1 MARETEPGADRS
13 GDRSEAAG
21 RVTVALVEDHQVV
34 VDGVRSWFGGPSTVE
49 LVAQGPTIE
58 SVRGVA
64 ADVLL
69 LDLNLNGTMVVDRVA
84 ELCAG
89 GQRVIVFSEHEEP
102 ETVRAVLDAGASA
115 FIGKGRATRESCLE
129 TILEVAA
136 DRPSVTL
143 PMAHAIAT
151 DESPHRP
158 QLSDKERAA
167 LLFWFQSMSKASVAA
182 RMGIKE
188 RTVRQ
193 YIDRARV
200 KYAAAGRPA
209 PTKEKLLICAI
220 QDGLVQP
227 DEVTVYTSRAARAP
241 GSVRSG

>member
-1 MARETEPGADRS
+1 MGQQHL
-13 GDRSEAAG
+13 AAS
-21 RVTVALVEDHQVV
+21 VTVALVEDHQVV
-34 VDGVRSWFGGPSTVE
+34 VDGVRSWFGPGSGVE

-58 SVRGVA
+58 SVAGVR

-69 LDLNLNGTMVVDRVA
+69 LDLNLGGTMVAGRVG

-102 ETVRAVLDAGASA
+102 EIVRAVLDAGASA
-115 FIGKGRATRESCLE
+115 FIGKGRATRESCIE
-129 TILEVAA
+129 TIMEVAA

-143 PMAHAIAT
+143 PMAQAIAT
-151 DESPHRP
+151 DESPYRP

-220 QDGLVQP
+220 QDGLISP
-227 DEVTVYTSRAARAP
+227 DEVGVYTSHARQDP
-241 GSVRSG
+241 

>member
-1 MARETEPGADRS
+1 MGQQHV
-13 GDRSEAAG
+13 AG
-21 RVTVALVEDHQVV
+21 HVTVALVEDHQVV
-34 VDGVRSWFGGPSTVE
+34 VDGVRSWFGPPSPVM

-58 SVRGVA
+58 SVRGTP

-69 LDLNLNGTMVVDRVA
+69 LDLNLNGTMIVDRVG

-89 GQRVIVFSEHEEP
+89 GQRVVVFSEHEEP

-115 FIGKGRATRESCLE
+115 FIGKGRATRESCVE
-129 TILEVAA
+129 TILAVAA
-136 DRPSVTL
+136 DRPSVTP
-143 PMAHAIAT
+143 PMAQAIAT

-158 QLSDKERAA
+158 QLSEKERLA
-167 LLFWFQSMSKASVAA
+167 LLYWFQSMSKASVAA
-182 RMGIKE
+182 RMGVKE

-220 QDGLVQP
+220 QDGLISP
-227 DEVTVYTSRAARAP
+227 GEVDVYTSLAARP
-241 GSVRSG
+241 GES

>member
-1 MARETEPGADRS
+1 MGQQHL
-13 GDRSEAAG
+13 AAP
-21 RVTVALVEDHQVV
+21 VTVALVEDHQVV
-34 VDGVRSWFGGPSTVE
+34 VDGVRSWFGPGSGVE

-64 ADVLL
+64 ADLLL
-69 LDLNLNGTMVVDRVA
+69 LDLNLNGTMVADRVGG
-84 ELCAG
+84 LCAD

-102 ETVRAVLDAGASA
+102 EIVRAVLDAGASA

-129 TILEVAA
+129 TIMEVAA

-143 PMAHAIAT
+143 PMAQAIAT
-151 DESPHRP
+151 DEGPHRP

-220 QDGLVQP
+220 QDGLIRP
-227 DEVTVYTSRAARAP
+227 DEVGIYTSHARQGPA
-241 GSVRSG
+241 S

>member
-1 MARETEPGADRS
+1 MGQQHV
-13 GDRSEAAG
+13 AG
-21 RVTVALVEDHQVV
+21 PVTVALVEDHQVV
-34 VDGVRSWFGGPSTVE
+34 VDGVRSWFEPGGPIE

-58 SVRGVA
+58 SVRGTP

-69 LDLNLNGTMVVDRVA
+69 LDLNLNGTMIVDRIG

-89 GQRVIVFSEHEEP
+89 GQRIVVFSEHEEP

-115 FIGKGRATRESCLE
+115 FIGKGRATRESCVE

-136 DRPSVTL
+136 DRPSVTP
-143 PMAHAIAT
+143 PMAQAIAT
-151 DESPHRP
+151 DENPHRP
-158 QLSDKERAA
+158 QLSDKERLA
-167 LLFWFQSMSKASVAA
+167 LLYWFQSMSKASVAA

-220 QDGLVQP
+220 QDGLISP
-227 DEVTVYTSRAARAP
+227 GEVDVYTSLAARP
-241 GSVRSG
+241 SDR

>member
-1 MARETEPGADRS
+1 MGRETERGAGGS
-13 GDRSEAAG
+13 GDG

-34 VDGVRSWFGGPSTVE
+34 VDGVRLWFGGPSPVE

-58 SVRGVA
+58 SVHGVA

-84 ELCAG
+84 ELCAS

-136 DRPSVTL
+136 DRPTVTL
-143 PMAHAIAT
+143 PMAQAIAT
-151 DESPHRP
+151 DEGPHRP

-227 DEVTVYTSRAARAP
+227 DEVTVYTSRAA
-241 GSVRSG
+241 GTSHSFRSG

>member
-1 MARETEPGADRS
+1 MGQQHV
-13 GDRSEAAG
+13 AG
-21 RVTVALVEDHQVV
+21 HVTVALVEDHQVV
-34 VDGVRSWFGGPSTVE
+34 VDGVRSWFGPPSPVTM
-49 LVAQGPTIE
+49 VAQGPTIE
-58 SVRGVA
+58 SVRGTP

-69 LDLNLNGTMVVDRVA
+69 LDLNLNGTMIVDRVG

-89 GQRVIVFSEHEEP
+89 GQRVVVFSEHEEP

-115 FIGKGRATRESCLE
+115 FIGKGRATRESCVE
-129 TILEVAA
+129 TILAVAA
-136 DRPSVTL
+136 DRPSVTP
-143 PMAHAIAT
+143 PMAQAIAT

-158 QLSDKERAA
+158 QLSEKERLA
-167 LLFWFQSMSKASVAA
+167 LLYWFQSMSKASVAA
-182 RMGIKE
+182 RMGVKE

-220 QDGLVQP
+220 QDGLISP
-227 DEVTVYTSRAARAP
+227 GEVDVYTSLAARP
-241 GSVRSG
+241 GES

>member
-1 MARETEPGADRS
+1 MGQQRV
-13 GDRSEAAG
+13 AG
-21 RVTVALVEDHQVV
+21 PVTVVLVEDHQVV
-34 VDGVRSWFGGPSTVE
+34 VDGVRSWFGQDGPVR
-49 LVAQGPTIE
+49 LVAQGPSIE

-69 LDLNLNGTMVVDRVA
+69 LDLNLNGTMIVDRIG

-89 GQRVIVFSEHEEP
+89 GQRVVVFSEHEEP

-115 FIGKGRATRESCLE
+115 FIGKGRATRESCVE

-136 DRPSVTL
+136 DRPSVTP
-143 PMAHAIAT
+143 PMAQAIAT
-151 DESPHRP
+151 DENPHRP
-158 QLSDKERAA
+158 QLSEKERLA
-167 LLFWFQSMSKASVAA
+167 LLYWFQSMSKASVAA
-182 RMGIKE
+182 RMGVKE

-200 KYAAAGRPA
+200 KYAEAGRPA

-220 QDGLVQP
+220 QDGLISP
-227 DEVTVYTSRAARAP
+227 GEVDVYTSLAARP
-241 GSVRSG
+241 SDR

>member
-1 MARETEPGADRS
+1 MGQQHLATEPGA
-13 GDRSEAAG
+13 EP
-21 RVTVALVEDHQVV
+21 VTVALVEDHQVV
-34 VDGVRSWFGGPSTVE
+34 VDGVRSWFGPSPGPVA
-49 LVAQGPTIE
+49 LVAQGPSIE
-58 SVRGVA
+58 AVQGVT

-69 LDLNLNGTMVVDRVA
+69 LDLNLNGTMVIDRVS
-84 ELCAG
+84 ELCQS

-129 TILEVAA
+129 TIMAVAA
-136 DRPSVTL
+136 DRPTVTP
-143 PMAHAIAT
+143 PMAQAIAT
-151 DESPHRP
+151 DERPHRP
-158 QLSDKERAA
+158 QLSDKEREA

-220 QDGLVQP
+220 QDGLIQP
-227 DEVTVYTSRAARAP
+227 DEVTIYTSLAARTSP
-241 GSVRSG
+241 EPH

>member
-1 MARETEPGADRS
+1 MGQQHL
-13 GDRSEAAG
+13 AAS
-21 RVTVALVEDHQVV
+21 VTVALVEDHQVV
-34 VDGVRSWFGGPSTVE
+34 VDGVRSWFGPGSGVE

-69 LDLNLNGTMVVDRVA
+69 LDLNLNGTMVADRVGG
-84 ELCAG
+84 LCAD

-102 ETVRAVLDAGASA
+102 EIVRAVLDAGASA

-129 TILEVAA
+129 TIMEVAA

-143 PMAHAIAT
+143 PMAQAIAT
-151 DESPHRP
+151 DEGPHRP

-220 QDGLVQP
+220 QDGLIRP
-227 DEVTVYTSRAARAP
+227 DEVGIYTSHARQGP
-241 GSVRSG
+241 PS

>member
-1 MARETEPGADRS
+1 MGQQHLA
-13 GDRSEAAG
+13 AAG
-21 RVTVALVEDHQVV
+21 AGPVRVALVEDHQVV
-34 VDGVRSWFGGPSTVE
+34 VDGVRSWFEPPGPVE

-58 SVRGVA
+58 SVRGTP

-84 ELCAG
+84 ELCGG
-89 GQRVIVFSEHEEP
+89 GQRVVVFSEHEEP
-102 ETVRAVLDAGASA
+102 EVVRAVLDAGASA

-136 DRPSVTL
+136 DRPSVTP
-143 PMAHAIAT
+143 PMAQAIAT
-151 DESPHRP
+151 DEGPHRP

-220 QDGLVQP
+220 QDGLVSP
-227 DEVTVYTSRAARAP
+227 DEVTVYTSLAARDEP
-241 GSVRSG
+241 D

>member
-1 MARETEPGADRS
+1 MGRETEPGADRS
-13 GDRSEAAG
+13 GAAG

-34 VDGVRSWFGGPSTVE
+34 VDGVRSWFAEPGQVR

-84 ELCAG
+84 GLCAG

-129 TILEVAA
+129 TIMEVAA

-143 PMAHAIAT
+143 PMAQAIAT
-151 DESPHRP
+151 DEGPHRP

-227 DEVTVYTSRAARAP
+227 DEVTVYTSRAARA
-241 GSVRSG
+241 SDSFRSGR

>member
-1 MARETEPGADRS
+1 MGQQHLATEPG
-13 GDRSEAAG
+13 GEP
-21 RVTVALVEDHQVV
+21 VTVALVEDHQVV
-34 VDGVRSWFGGPSTVE
+34 VDGVRSWFGPTPGPVA

-58 SVRGVA
+58 AVQGVT

-69 LDLNLNGTMVVDRVA
+69 LDLNLNGTMVIDRVS
-84 ELCAG
+84 ELCQG

-129 TILEVAA
+129 TIMKVAA
-136 DRPSVTL
+136 DRPTVTP
-143 PMAHAIAT
+143 PMAQAIAT
-151 DESPHRP
+151 DERPHRP
-158 QLSDKERAA
+158 QLSDKEREA

-209 PTKEKLLICAI
+209 PTKEKLLVCAI
-220 QDGLVQP
+220 QDGLIQP
-227 DEVTVYTSRAARAP
+227 DEVTIYTSLAARTP
-241 GSVRSG
+241 QEPR

>member
-1 MARETEPGADRS
+1 MGQQHL
-13 GDRSEAAG
+13 AG
-21 RVTVALVEDHQVV
+21 PVTVALVEDHQVV
-34 VDGVRSWFGGPSTVE
+34 VDGVRSWFGQPGPVT

-58 SVRGVA
+58 SVRGVH

-69 LDLNLNGTMVVDRVA
+69 LDLNLNGTMIVDRIGD
-84 ELCAG
+84 LCEG
-89 GQRVIVFSEHEEP
+89 GQRIIVFSEHEEP

-115 FIGKGRATRESCLE
+115 FIGKGRATRESCVE

-136 DRPSVTL
+136 DRPSVTP
-143 PMAHAIAT
+143 PMAQAIAT

-158 QLSDKERAA
+158 QLSDQERLA
-167 LLFWFQSMSKASVAA
+167 LLYWFQSMSKASVAA

-220 QDGLVQP
+220 QDGLISP
-227 DEVTVYTSRAARAP
+227 GEVDVYTSLAARP
-241 GSVRSG
+241 DR

>member
-1 MARETEPGADRS
+1 MGQQHL
-13 GDRSEAAG
+13 AAP
-21 RVTVALVEDHQVV
+21 VTVALVEDHQVV
-34 VDGVRSWFGGPSTVE
+34 VDGVRSWFGPGSGVE
-49 LVAQGPTIE
+49 LVAQGPTVE
-58 SVRGVA
+58 SVRGVR

-69 LDLNLNGTMVVDRVA
+69 LDLNLNGTMIVDRVG
-84 ELCAG
+84 ELCAD

-102 ETVRAVLDAGASA
+102 EVVRAALDAGASA
-115 FIGKGRATRESCLE
+115 FIGKGRATRESCIE
-129 TILEVAA
+129 TIMEVAA

-143 PMAHAIAT
+143 PMAQAIAT

-220 QDGLVQP
+220 QDGLIRP
-227 DEVTVYTSRAARAP
+227 EEVGVYTSHARQDA
-241 GSVRSG
+241 

>member
-1 MARETEPGADRS
+1 MGRETAPGADRG
-13 GDRSEAAG
+13 GDQSAAG

-34 VDGVRSWFGGPSTVE
+34 VDGVRSWFGRPGPVE

-102 ETVRAVLDAGASA
+102 ETVRTVLDAGASA

-143 PMAHAIAT
+143 PMAQAIAT
-151 DESPHRP
+151 DEGPHRP

-241 GSVRSG
+241 DSFRSG

>member
-1 MARETEPGADRS
+1 MGQQHL
-13 GDRSEAAG
+13 AG
-21 RVTVALVEDHQVV
+21 PVVTVALVEDHQVV
-34 VDGVRSWFGGPSTVE
+34 VDGVRSWFAPPTPVE

-58 SVRGVA
+58 SVRGTA

-102 ETVRAVLDAGASA
+102 EIVRRVLDAGASA

-136 DRPSVTL
+136 DRPTVTP
-143 PMAHAIAT
+143 PMAQAIAT
-151 DESPHRP
+151 DEGPHRP

-167 LLFWFQSMSKASVAA
+167 LLYWFQSMSKASVAA

-220 QDGLVQP
+220 QDGLVRP
-227 DEVTVYTSRAARAP
+227 DEVTVYTSLAAQAP
-241 GSVRSG
+241 ADRRE

>member
-1 MARETEPGADRS
+1 MGQQHL
-13 GDRSEAAG
+13 AG
-21 RVTVALVEDHQVV
+21 PVTVALVEDHQVV
-34 VDGVRSWFGGPSTVE
+34 VDGVRSWFSPPGPVE

-115 FIGKGRATRESCLE
+115 FIGKGRATRETCLE

-136 DRPSVTL
+136 DRPSMTP
-143 PMAHAIAT
+143 PMAQAIAT
-151 DESPHRP
+151 DEGPHRP

-220 QDGLVQP
+220 QDGLISP
-227 DEVTVYTSRAARAP
+227 DEVTVYTSLAARAEEVP
-241 GSVRSG
+241 ARRSQS

>member
-1 MARETEPGADRS
+1 MGQQHLARP
-13 GDRSEAAG
+13 
-21 RVTVALVEDHQVV
+21 VTVALVEDHQVV
-34 VDGVRSWFGGPSTVE
+34 VDGVRSWFASSGPTDLSPSPVE

-58 SVRGVA
+58 SVLGTD

-69 LDLNLNGTMVVDRVA
+69 LDLNLNGTMVIDRVA
-84 ELCAG
+84 ELCQG

-102 ETVRAVLDAGASA
+102 ETVRAVLDSGASA
-115 FIGKGRATRESCLE
+115 FIGKGRATRETCVE

-136 DRPSVTL
+136 DQPSVTP
-143 PMAHAIAT
+143 PMAQAIAT
-151 DESPHRP
+151 DERPHRP

-220 QDGLVQP
+220 QDGLIQP
-227 DEVTVYTSRAARAP
+227 DEVTIYTSLAAKTPP
-241 GSVRSG
+241 GQG

>member
-1 MARETEPGADRS
+1 MGQQHL
-13 GDRSEAAG
+13 AAPAG
-21 RVTVALVEDHQVV
+21 PVTVALVEDHQVV
-34 VDGVRSWFGGPSTVE
+34 VDGVRSWFGPHSQVE

-58 SVRGVA
+58 SVRGTP

-69 LDLNLNGTMVVDRVA
+69 LDLNLNGTMVIDRVA

-115 FIGKGRATRESCLE
+115 FIGKGRATRDSCLE

-136 DRPSVTL
+136 DRPSMTP
-143 PMAHAIAT
+143 PMAQAIAT
-151 DESPHRP
+151 DEGPHRP

-220 QDGLVQP
+220 QDGLLQP
-227 DEVTVYTSRAARAP
+227 DEVTVYTSLAARTP
-241 GSVRSG
+241 PDRG

>member
-1 MARETEPGADRS
+1 MGQQHL
-13 GDRSEAAG
+13 AAP
-21 RVTVALVEDHQVV
+21 VTVALVEDHQVV
-34 VDGVRSWFGGPSTVE
+34 VDGVRSWFGPGSGVE
-49 LVAQGPTIE
+49 LVAQGPTVE
-58 SVRGVA
+58 SVRGVR

-69 LDLNLNGTMVVDRVA
+69 LDLNLNGTMIVDRVG
-84 ELCAG
+84 ELCAD

-102 ETVRAVLDAGASA
+102 EVVRAVLDAGASA
-115 FIGKGRATRESCLE
+115 FIGKGRATRESCIE
-129 TILEVAA
+129 TIMEVAA
-136 DRPSVTL
+136 DRPAVTL
-143 PMAHAIAT
+143 PMAQAIAT

-220 QDGLVQP
+220 QDGLIHP
-227 DEVTVYTSRAARAP
+227 DEVGVYTSHARQNP
-241 GSVRSG
+241 

>member
-1 MARETEPGADRS
+1 MTGP
-13 GDRSEAAG
+13 
-21 RVTVALVEDHQVV
+21 VTVALVEDHQVV
-34 VDGVRSWFGGPSTVE
+34 VDGVRSWFGSYGQVE

-58 SVRGVA
+58 SVRGTP

-69 LDLNLNGTMVVDRVA
+69 LDLNLNGTMVIDRVA
-84 ELCAG
+84 KLCAG

-136 DRPSVTL
+136 DRPSVTP
-143 PMAHAIAT
+143 PMAQAIAT
-151 DESPHRP
+151 DEGPHRP

-220 QDGLVQP
+220 QDGLLQP
-227 DEVTVYTSRAARAP
+227 DEVTVYTSLAARTP
-241 GSVRSG
+241 SDRG